1 MTLTA
6 STDSK
11 YQLRID
17 TYLADVHEKVDK
29 IINFFVVL
37 FFFIGICLAP
47 IYSTWTF
54 SLGVGGLNVLMYII
68 AKFLIPNKFIA
79 RLIVSSIF
87 AIFMLQFI
95 GQMHGMAE
103 MHFVFFTNIAILI
116 LYQDWRVMIPYTILT
131 VLHHSLFFF
140 FQLQG
145 VEGLGIY
152 FINYTEVDFQVLF
165 FHYLWV
171 VLMAVICG
179 WWSVIFRQSQI
190 QLYYKNLLL
199 NEQKRELENQQ
210 EEIKQNVEEL
220 KTVQEQ
226 LEEKNVKSAKL
237 LTDVNASITYAK
249 RIQSALMP
257 MPEDLGKLFPQSFI
271 YYQPK
276 DIVSGDF
283 YWFTKKGNLTY
294 LVAGDCTGHGVPGA
308 FLSVI
313 ALEALNIIINI
324 MGFDSPDFI
333 LSQLS
338 LNIYSKLNRTNSD
351 VKAGMDIAVCIID
364 HQKQTLQYSGAKM
377 PLYLIQEGEGG
388 EARFIEVKGNRKS
401 IGYSE
406 KQELYLYDNHTF
418 DISMPTTFYLSSDGY
433 QDQFGGENN
442 TKFMSKRFK
451 KLLFDIHGK
460 SPQEQQYLLEETMLK
475 WQGENKQIDDILIIG
490 VKL

>member
-1 MTLTA
+1 MIASA
-6 STDSK
+6 STDTK
-11 YQLRID
+11 YHLEIN
-17 TYLADVHEKVDK
+17 TYLAEVHQKIDK
-29 IINFFVVL
+29 IINIFIIL
-37 FFFIGICLAP
+37 FFLIGICLAP

-68 AKFLIPNKFIA
+68 AKFFVPNKFIA
-79 RLIVSSIF
+79 RLIISSIF

-179 WWSVIFRQSQI
+179 WWSVIFRKSQI
-190 QLYYKNLLL
+190 ELYYKNLSLS
-199 NEQKRELENQQ
+199 EQKRELEHQQ
-210 EEIKQNVEEL
+210 EEIKQNIEEL

-226 LEEKNVKSAKL
+226 LEEKNIKSAKL

-249 RIQSALMP
+249 RIQSGLMP
-257 MPEDLGKLFPQSFI
+257 MPEDLEKIFPQSFI

-308 FLSVI
+308 FLSVV

-338 LNIYSKLNRTNSD
+338 LSIYSKLNQTNSD

-364 HQKQTLQYSGAKM
+364 HQKQTLRYSGAKM

-388 EARFIEVKGNRKS
+388 EARFKEVKGNRKS

-406 KQELYLYDNHTF
+406 KQEVYFYDNHTF
-418 DISMPTTFYLSSDGY
+418 DISIPTTFYLSSDGY
-433 QDQFGGENN
+433 LDQFGGENN

-451 KLLFDIHGK
+451 KLLFDIHRHPMQK
-460 SPQEQQYLLEETMLK
+460 QQYLLEETMGK
-475 WQGENKQIDDILIIG
+475 WQGDRKQIDDMLIIG